1 MSVFKVISKTPPI
14 PGWGV
19 RRNSRNIKERGKY
32 VNYIKNCKTKLTI
45 SKKKIHH
52 YEYLITNLYQTHCK

>member
-45 SKKKIHH
+45 SKKKFIVMN
-52 YEYLITNLYQTHCK
+52 I